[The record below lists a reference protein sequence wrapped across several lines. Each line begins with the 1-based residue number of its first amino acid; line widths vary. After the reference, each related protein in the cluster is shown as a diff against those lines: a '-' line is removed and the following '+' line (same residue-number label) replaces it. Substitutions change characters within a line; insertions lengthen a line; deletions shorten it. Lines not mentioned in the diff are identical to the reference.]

1 MKQRIGQIV
10 ALVAL
15 SGLMAACG
23 GGGGGGGSPSGVAS
37 IVVSP
42 ASASIAVG
50 ATQQFTAVA
59 KDASGYTLSGVS
71 FTWQSSSPGV
81 ASINSSGLATGIAAG
96 TTQITAKAGSV
107 VSNPAALSVTSS
119 GGGGGGGGGNGS
131 FSLSLTPGAPSA
143 GQGGSAT
150 VAVGVSRNT
159 GTVGNVNLTLLGSAV
174 SSTPDPAKVSYSFS
188 PNPETGSGS
197 TLTLNVGANVPPGVY
212 ALTVQG
218 QSSSDTETA
227 PLSLT
232 VTAPHTVLLV
242 DDDGSANNSSS
253 GSTDLSVSDSLF
265 RNLLTAAGVGYDV
278 FVVPT
283 HGNGP
288 TFDQMKGYA
297 RVVWYTGNDYSGST
311 SGGTLSSVDELSLKA
326 YLDQGNRELLL
337 FSTEYPFDIQAGW
350 TSTNSDA
357 FFANY
362 LGAVGGE
369 ENPNSHSAGGG
380 LNHRSFPV
388 AGVAGTVTA
397 GDAYTVQKDIPLKT
411 YTSAINPASGT
422 DTLLTTPADPTNSG
436 TDSPVAVA
444 TGRKGV
450 GTAGSSKVVYVG
462 ITLENLF
469 ETGST
474 NVNKAQ
480 LLNQLL
486 GY

>member
-1 MKQRIGQIV
+1 M
-10 ALVAL
+10 
-15 SGLMAACG
+15 
-23 GGGGGGGSPSGVAS
+23 
-37 IVVSP
+37 
-42 ASASIAVG
+42 
-50 ATQQFTAVA
+50 
-59 KDASGYTLSGVS
+59 
-71 FTWQSSSPGV
+71 
-81 ASINSSGLATGIAAG
+81 
-96 TTQITAKAGSV
+96 
-107 VSNPAALSVTSS
+107 
-119 GGGGGGGGGNGS
+119 
-131 FSLSLTPGAPSA
+131 
-143 GQGGSAT
+143 
-150 VAVGVSRNT
+150 AVGVSRNT
-159 GTVGNVNLTLLGSAV
+159 GTVGSVNLTLLGSVV

-197 TLTLNVGANVPPGVY
+197 TLTLNVGANVPTGVY

-218 QSSSDTETA
+218 QSSSDTEAA

-242 DDDGSANNSSS
+242 DDDYSTNNSS

-297 RVVWYTGNDYSGST
+297 RVVWYTGNEFNR
-311 SGGTLSSVDELSLKA
+311 TLTGADELSLQA

-337 FSTEYPFDIQAGW
+337 FSPEYPYDIGASW
-350 TSTNSDA
+350 TSTNSKA

-362 LGAVGGE
+362 LGAVGGKE
-369 ENPNSHSAGGG
+369 GG
-380 LNHRSFPV
+380 LNHKSFPV
-388 AGVAGTVTA
+388 AGVTGTVTA
-397 GDAYTVQKDIPLKT
+397 GDAYTVQKDTPLFT

-422 DTLLTTPADPTNSG
+422 DTLLTTPADPTYSG
-436 TDSPVAVA
+436 TDSLVAVA

-450 GTAGSSKVVYVG
+450 GTASSSKVVYVG
-462 ITLENLF
+462 ITFENLF

-474 NVNKAQ
+474 NANKAQ

-486 GY
+486 SY

>member
-1 MKQRIGQIV
+1 MHQRTWQIV
-10 ALVAL
+10 MAVAL
-15 SGLMAACG
+15 GGLLAACG
-23 GGGGGGGSPSGVAS
+23 GGGSGGGGGGGSGLAT

-42 ASASIAVG
+42 ASASVAVG
-50 ATQQFTAVA
+50 ATQAFTAVA
-59 KDASGYTLSGVS
+59 KDANGNTLSGVS
-71 FTWQSSSPGV
+71 FTWSSSNPAV

-107 VSNPAALSVTSS
+107 TSNAATLSVTA
-119 GGGGGGGGGNGS
+119 GGGGGGGNGS
-131 FSLSLTPGAPSA
+131 FTLSLTPGAPSA

-150 VAVGVSRNT
+150 VQVGVNRSN

-174 SSTPDPAKVSYSFS
+174 SPTADPAKISYSFS

-197 TLTLNVGANVPPGVY
+197 TLTLSVGANVPPGSY

-218 QSSSDTETA
+218 QSSGDTETA

-242 DDDGSANNSSS
+242 DDDRSDNNSNT
-253 GSTDLSVSDSLF
+253 GSTNLSVSDTLF

-278 FVVPT
+278 FVAPAN
-283 HGNGP
+283 GNGP

-297 RVVWYTGNDYSGST
+297 KVVWYTGNAYGGSGY
-311 SGGTLSSVDELSLKA
+311 GTLSSADELSLKA
-326 YLDQGNRELLL
+326 YLDQGSRELLL
-337 FSTEYPFDIQAGW
+337 FSSEYPYDIGADW
-350 TSTNSDA
+350 TSTNSDS

-362 LGAVGGE
+362 LGAQGGKE
-369 ENPNSHSAGGG
+369 DPNSHTAGGG
-380 LNHRSFPV
+380 LNHKSFSV

-397 GDAYTVQKDIPLKT
+397 GDAYTVQKDAPLYT

-422 DTLLTTPADPTNSG
+422 DTLLTAQADPDNTG
-436 TDSPVAVA
+436 TDHPVAVA

-469 ETGST
+469 ETGSADA
-474 NVNKAQ
+474 NKAQ
-480 LLNQLL
+480 LLGQLL
-486 GY
+486 SY